1 MPFSILGSSGE
12 LSPVGLGLRLCSLDL
27 ECQGCGGEGGY
38 CLLGLRFDSSRVWRC
53 SVVSTSF
60 IGKGFSWVGN
70 GERLLYP
77 VLFPLACSVGLC
89 SR

>member
-53 SVVSTSF
+53 SIVSTLF
-60 IGKGFSWVGN
+60 IILERDFRGSETGREYFIQFFSH
-70 GERLLYP
+70 
-77 VLFPLACSVGLC
+77 
-89 SR
+89 